1 MFFKETNYM
10 QFAKKIGVF
19 LLLLFVFQHVK
30 AQILPTDTILH
41 KKRLYAVAGIEG
53 SLWAASIIG
62 LNYVWY
68 SGYDRAP
75 WHTFNDNSEWL
86 QMDKVGHATTSYFIG
101 KIGYDM
107 LRWSGVSRNKSIWYG
122 GSLGFLYLT
131 SIEMLD
137 AYSKNWGFSWGD
149 MIANASGAGLYMGQA
164 ALWKEQRISLKFSF
178 HLTDYAQYRPN
189 VLGSSFMERM
199 LKDYN
204 GQTYWLSGNIYSFLP
219 KESRFPKWLNIS
231 LGYSGEGMLGGFTNP
246 SEIGGATLPY
256 FDRYRQYYLSV
267 DVDWTRIP
275 TRSKFLKS
283 FFNIISFIKFPMPA
297 IGFSEKATVFHPIYF

>member
-1 MFFKETNYM
+1 MPPDS
-10 QFAKKIGVF
+10 V
-19 LLLLFVFQHVK
+19 
-30 AQILPTDTILH
+30 LH

-68 SGYDRAP
+68 SDYDRAS

-86 QMDKVGHATTSYFIG
+86 QIDKVGHATTSYFLG

-107 LRWSGVSRNKSIWYG
+107 LRWSGVSHKKAIWLG
-122 GSLGFLYLT
+122 GSLGFMYLT

-137 AYSKNWGFSWGD
+137 AYSQNWGFSWGD
-149 MIANASGAGLYMGQA
+149 MAANATGAGLYMGQA

-178 HLTDYAQYRPN
+178 HMTDYAQYRPN
-189 VLGSSFMERM
+189 VLGSNFPERM

-219 KESRFPKWLNIS
+219 KESRFPKWLNVAV
-231 LGYSGEGMLGGFTNP
+231 GYGGEGMLGGFSNP
-246 SEIGGATLPY
+246 SEVNGTPVPH
-256 FDRYRQYYLSV
+256 FDRYRQYYLTL

-275 TRSKFLKS
+275 THSKFLKS
-283 FFNIISFIKFPMPA
+283 IFNIFSFIKFPMPA
-297 IGFSEKATVFHPIYF
+297 LEFSNKGTTFHPIYF